1 MAGNVIGTSSYS
13 EAMDLSDLEED
24 GYDHNEDMYHS
35 PEASPAMNNME
46 QQQAQQ
52 QQQESSASQQ
62 QQEPPVKVRKK
73 PGRKPNPAS
82 PALRKAQNRAAQR
95 AFRERKERHMKELE
109 SNIKGIKDH
118 RDKLLQDNEKMSSEN
133 EILKA
138 ENWYLKGIVLS
149 LQLVCLQHNL
159 VIPQHCPHVN
169 DETLSVLAQSIPE
182 SISSYLNVN
191 SRNKL
196 QISQKLMNE
205 SPELSNLHLQSQPSQ
220 QQPYPQQPQQQQ
232 PYPQQPQQ
240 QQPYSQQPQQQ
251 PFPQQFPSGSLIIT
265 QDGVHKVPNKHGNG
279 SPHQQHHASSWYHQ
293 QNSRSGAPSN
303 QPQHPYSSSNMYGS
317 PNSAH
322 MSDEFSNIPPLSPMS
337 SSSMT
342 DRSDNANRNIYSTE
356 NSQELPRPSILAA
369 PSEPIIS
376 NLAAIQ
382 TLRLRLRLQ
391 SACVRMQSIPFAI
404 QPTLLQLT
412 IPHDPRIDLI
422 PTPHMRDRMILYR
435 DQFDLD
441 DCFRCLLSGSV
452 FHGGDPAVAGNWQL
466 PEEFFKKYWFLTIDY
481 NLRRHTNEWRKKQ
494 GLKEINGNI
503 PTLEESA
510 QQQQQSSS
518 VDSSAS
524 SQFNPPLPMSVPPP
538 QTGPAPQ
545 HIQPS
550 MYAQPPPALQHTPQP
565 MDRRSMTYDDLS
577 NYLGMQLNGSRATPA
592 TNTSTATTASSST
605 NLTPVQLTNG
615 YGNIMESTS
624 HPQPKPQSAWESLIG
639 SRNYD
644 MMMTGSYNKND
655 MDQGPN

>member
-24 GYDHNEDMYHS
+24 GYNEDMYQS
-35 PEASPAMNNME
+35 PETSPTMNTME
-46 QQQAQQ
+46 QQQQHQQAQQ
-52 QQQESSASQQ
+52 QQQPGSQQ

-95 AFRERKERHMKELE
+95 AFRERKERHMKDLE

-118 RDKLLQDNEKMSSEN
+118 RDRLLQENEKMSSEN

-205 SPELSNLHLQSQPSQ
+205 SPELSNLHLQSQPP
-220 QQPYPQQPQQQQ
+220 QPPYTQQPQQQQ
-232 PYPQQPQQ
+232 QQ
-240 QQPYSQQPQQQ
+240 QQQQ
-251 PFPQQFPSGSLIIT
+251 PFPHQFPSGSIIIT

-279 SPHQQHHASSWYHQ
+279 SPHQQHHGSSWYHQ
-293 QNSRSGAPSN
+293 QTSASGAPSS
-303 QPQHPYSSSNMYGS
+303 QPQHPYSSSSNSSSGNNMYGS

-322 MSDEFSNIPPLSPMS
+322 TADEFSNIPPLSPMS
-337 SSSMT
+337 SSTMT
-342 DRSDNANRNIYSTE
+342 DRSENAGRSSFGAE
-356 NSQELPRPSILAA
+356 SSRELPRPHIIAA
-369 PSEPIIS
+369 PSEPITS

-391 SACVRMQSIPFAI
+391 SACVRMQSMPFAI

-441 DCFRCLLSGSV
+441 DCFRSLLSGSV

-481 NLRRHTNEWRKKQ
+481 NLRRYTNEWRKKQ

-503 PTLEESA
+503 PTLEDA
-510 QQQQQSSS
+510 PQQQQQQQQQQQSP
-518 VDSSAS
+518 VNTSAP
-524 SQFNPPLPMSVPPP
+524 SQFTPPLTMPVPPP
-538 QTGPAPQ
+538 QHMQ
-545 HIQPS
+545 S
-550 MYAQPPPALQHTPQP
+550 NMYAPPPPPPL
-565 MDRRSMTYDDLS
+565 DRRSMTYDDLS
-577 NYLGMQLNGSRATPA
+577 SYLGMQLDGPRASPPA
-592 TNTSTATTASSST
+592 TSTSTTSST
-605 NLTPVQLTNG
+605 NVAPVQLTNG
-615 YGNIMESTS
+615 YGGMMGSTLQ
-624 HPQPKPQSAWESLIG
+624 PQPKPQSAWESLIG

-644 MMMTGSYNKND
+644 MMMTGSYSKND

>member
-13 EAMDLSDLEED
+13 EAMDLSDFEDD
-24 GYDHNEDMYHS
+24 GYDPNEGMYHS
-35 PEASPAMNNME
+35 PETPPAMNNM
-46 QQQAQQ
+46 QGQQAQQ
-52 QQQESSASQQ
+52 QQQQQ
-62 QQEPPVKVRKK
+62 QQEPPVKIRKK

-95 AFRERKERHMKELE
+95 AFRERKERHMKDLE

-118 RDKLLQDNEKMSSEN
+118 RDTLLQENEKMSSEN

-182 SISSYLNVN
+182 SISSYLHVN
-191 SRNKL
+191 SRSKL

-205 SPELSNLHLQSQPSQ
+205 SPELSSLHLQSQ
-220 QQPYPQQPQQQQ
+220 QQPQQQQ
-232 PYPQQPQQ
+232 PSYPPQPQPQPQPQQPL
-240 QQPYSQQPQQQ
+240 PH
-251 PFPQQFPSGSLIIT
+251 QFPSGSLIIT
-265 QDGVHKVPNKHGNG
+265 QDGVHKVPSKHGNG
-279 SPHQQHHASSWYHQ
+279 SPHQQPSASSWYHQ
-293 QNSRSGAPSN
+293 QNSGNGAPSN
-303 QPQHPYSSSNMYGS
+303 QPQHPYSSSSSNMYGS
-317 PNSAH
+317 PNSAYT
-322 MSDEFSNIPPLSPMS
+322 SDEFSNIPPLSPMS
-337 SSSMT
+337 SSTMT
-342 DRSDNANRNIYSTE
+342 DRSENASKPTYHAESSR
-356 NSQELPRPSILAA
+356 ELPRPHIAAA
-369 PSEPIIS
+369 PSEPITS

-503 PTLEESA
+503 PTLEESS
-510 QQQQQSSS
+510 QQQPSS
-518 VDSSAS
+518 VNTSSP
-524 SQFNPPLPMSVPPP
+524 SQFTPPLPVPPQ
-538 QTGPAPQ
+538 QTGPSSQ
-545 HIQPS
+545 HSQPN
-550 MYAQPPPALQHTPQP
+550 MYSQPPALQHVPQP
-565 MDRRSMTYDDLS
+565 MDRHSMTYDDLS
-577 NYLGMQLNGSRATPA
+577 SYLGMQLNSSRATPA
-592 TNTSTATTASSST
+592 ANMPAAAAATNTSST

-615 YGNIMESTS
+615 YMMGSTS
-624 HPQPKPQSAWESLIG
+624 QPQPKPQSAWESLIG

>member
-1 MAGNVIGTSSYS
+1 MAGSVIGTSSYS
-13 EAMDLSDLEED
+13 EAMDLSDLEEEN
-24 GYDHNEDMYHS
+24 GYSHYEGMHHS
-35 PEASPAMNNME
+35 SETLPTMNNIE
-46 QQQAQQ
+46 EQQAQQ
-52 QQQESSASQQ
+52 QPPPHQQQ
-62 QQEPPVKVRKK
+62 QQEPPVKIRKK

-95 AFRERKERHMKELE
+95 AFRERKERHMKDLE

-118 RDKLLQDNEKMSSEN
+118 RDRLLQENEKMSSEN

-205 SPELSNLHLQSQPSQ
+205 SPELSNLHLQSQQPLP
-220 QQPYPQQPQQQQ
+220 QQPLPQQPLPQQQQ
-232 PYPQQPQQ
+232 QQ
-240 QQPYSQQPQQQ
+240 QQQ
-251 PFPQQFPSGSLIIT
+251 PFPHQFPSGSLIIT

-279 SPHQQHHASSWYHQ
+279 SPHQQQHSNSWYHQ
-293 QNSRSGAPSN
+293 QSNGNGAPSI
-303 QPQHPYSSSNMYGS
+303 QPQHPYGASNMYGS

-322 MSDEFSNIPPLSPMS
+322 TSDEFNNLPPLSPMS
-337 SSSMT
+337 SSAMT
-342 DRSDNANRNIYSTE
+342 DRSDNASKNKFSAE
-356 NSQELPRPSILAA
+356 NSRELPRPSIVAA
-369 PSEPIIS
+369 PSEPITS

-481 NLRRHTNEWRKKQ
+481 NLRRYTNEWRKKQ
-494 GLKEINGNI
+494 GLKEINGNL
-503 PTLEESA
+503 PTLEESP
-510 QQQQQSSS
+510 QQQPQSSS
-518 VDSSAS
+518 VNTSAS
-524 SQFNPPLPMSVPPP
+524 SQFTPPVLPPH
-538 QTGPAPQ
+538 TGSSP
-545 HIQPS
+545 HIQSS
-550 MYAQPPPALQHTPQP
+550 MYAQPPALQHVPQP
-565 MDRRSMTYDDLS
+565 MDRRSLTYDDLS
-577 NYLGMQLNGSRATPA
+577 SYLGMQLESSRTTPA
-592 TNTSTATTASSST
+592 TNTSTATTTTSSI

-615 YGNIMESTS
+615 YGNMMGSTS
-624 HPQPKPQSAWESLIG
+624 QPRPKPQSAWESLIG

-644 MMMTGSYNKND
+644 MMMTGSYNEND
-655 MDQGPN
+655 MDQQPN

>member
-1 MAGNVIGTSSYS
+1 MAAGSVINTSSYS

-35 PEASPAMNNME
+35 PETRSTIHTME
-46 QQQAQQ
+46 QQQQPA
-52 QQQESSASQQ
+52 SSSSSQPQQQ
-62 QQEPPVKVRKK
+62 QQEPPVKIRKK

-95 AFRERKERHMKELE
+95 AFRERKERHMKDLE

-118 RDKLLQDNEKMSSEN
+118 RDKLLQENEKMSSEN

-191 SRNKL
+191 SKSKL

-205 SPELSNLHLQSQPSQ
+205 SPELSNLHLQSQPP
-220 QQPYPQQPQQQQ
+220 QPQLQPQQQQ
-232 PYPQQPQQ
+232 P
-240 QQPYSQQPQQQ
+240 
-251 PFPQQFPSGSLIIT
+251 FPHQYPSGSLIIT
-265 QDGVHKVPNKHGNG
+265 QDGVHKVPSKHGSG
-279 SPHQQHHASSWYHQ
+279 SPHQQHSASSWYHQ
-293 QNSRSGAPSN
+293 QSHGNGAPSN
-303 QPQHPYSSSNMYGS
+303 PPQHPYSSSSNSSHMYGS

-322 MSDEFSNIPPLSPMS
+322 TADEFSNIPPLSPMS
-337 SSSMT
+337 SSAMT
-342 DRSDNANRNIYSTE
+342 DRSDNASSRATFSAESSRESPHAHIMAA
-356 NSQELPRPSILAA
+356 AA
-369 PSEPIIS
+369 PPPPLSEPITS

-391 SACVRMQSIPFAI
+391 SACVRMQSMPFAI

-481 NLRRHTNEWRKKQ
+481 NLRRYTNEWRKKQ
-494 GLKEINGNI
+494 GLKEIHGNI
-503 PTLEESA
+503 PTLEASS
-510 QQQQQSSS
+510 QQQSSS
-518 VDSSAS
+518 SANTSAS
-524 SQFNPPLPMSVPPP
+524 SQFTP
-538 QTGPAPQ
+538 PQ
-545 HIQPS
+545 HIQPN
-550 MYAQPPPALQHTPQP
+550 MYAQPSP

-577 NYLGMQLNGSRATPA
+577 SYLGMQLDGSRVAPA
-592 TNTSTATTASSST
+592 SNTSAATTTTTTSST
-605 NLTPVQLTNG
+605 SITPVQLTNG
-615 YGNIMESTS
+615 YGNMMASTS
-624 HPQPKPQSAWESLIG
+624 QPQPKPQSAWESLIG
-639 SRNYD
+639 SRNYGKHWD
-644 MMMTGSYNKND
+644 VGIVMEMAAN
-655 MDQGPN
+655 